1 MKGSGLLIVISGFS
15 GSGKGTIMKELIAR
29 YPEEYALSIS
39 ATTRG
44 PREGEEDGREY
55 FFKTKEE
62 FLSMIEKGEL
72 LEYAQYV
79 ENYYGTPKAYVQEQL
94 NAKKNVILE
103 IEIQGALKVKER
115 FPETELIFLTP
126 PSASELKERLVGRGT
141 ETMDVIEGRMKRAV
155 EEAEFIDRYDHLI
168 INDELE
174 RCVEEVH
181 RVIQCARSRI
191 CSRKEFAQEIKE
203 ELSQLGKEK

>member
-1 MKGSGLLIVISGFS
+1 MAGSGLLIVISGFS

-94 NAKKNVILE
+94 DAKKNVILE
-103 IEIQGALKVKER
+103 IEVQGALQVKKIY
-115 FPETELIFLTP
+115 PEGVLIFMVPPNLEELGNRLT
-126 PSASELKERLVGRGT
+126 KRGT
-141 ETMDVIEGRMKRAV
+141 EDKETINKRLRRALEEMELV
-155 EEAEFIDRYDHLI
+155 EEYDYLV
-168 INDELE
+168 INDT
-174 RCVEEVH
+174 VEQATEDMLTIV
-181 RVIQCARSRI
+181 AAEKMK
-191 CSRKEFAQEIKE
+191 CSRNKNIKKIFKGE
-203 ELSQLGKEK
+203 M